1 MYKFEKI
8 KLFTP
13 VIYILNI
20 DPKSF
25 DKEKIIKTIA
35 ANYKKQPERNH
46 FDGRSELGKSNSH
59 HTYNDN
65 TNKKFKKIEFES
77 LIKVYS
83 KIFKSFFDIEFKASK
98 PFKYNY
104 SIENATAMSEN
115 QFMNYHCHLPSSFSC
130 VHYLKINENNSGIT
144 FKNPNNISESMQWV
158 APKTYDILNKMDSSN
173 SYFFPNFNLLPKEDT
188 MLIFPS
194 TLHHAVG
201 RQINNKNLRISVATN
216 ITLDE

>member
-1 MYKFEKI
+1 MYKFEKL

-25 DKEKIIKTIA
+25 DKEKIIKTIS
-35 ANYKKQPERNH
+35 ANYKKQPERNY
-46 FDGRSELGKSNSH
+46 FDGRSALGRSNSH

-65 TNKKFKKIEFES
+65 INEKFKKINFKS
-77 LIKVYS
+77 LLKVYS
-83 KIFKSFFDIEFKASK
+83 KIFKLFFDNEFKASK
-98 PFKYNY
+98 PFKYTY
-104 SIENATAMSEN
+104 SIENATAMGKD
-115 QFMNYHCHLPSSFSC
+115 QYMNSHCHLPSSFSC

-144 FKNPNNISESMQWV
+144 FKNPNNLSEAMQWI
-158 APKTYDILNKMDSSN
+158 APKSYDILNKIDTSN
-173 SYFFPNFNLLPKEDT
+173 SYFFPTFNLKPKQDT

-194 TLHHAVG
+194 TLHHAVE
-201 RQINNKNLRISVATN
+201 RQIDSKNLRISVATN